1 MPEDAPPAEFSDD
14 EEDGEDDPAKAALN
28 KQALL
33 EWLTVADFTGE
44 MSLTNISN
52 HKFKLDEAELTAMIS
67 TEGILKI
74 CKVYVPYH
82 YHHPSLSHVVPLGS
96 FTRLV

>member
-1 MPEDAPPAEFSDD
+1 MLIDQDGQAEPPMPEDAPPAEFSDD
-14 EEDGEDDPAKAALN
+14 EESDEDPAKDALN
-28 KQALL
+28 KQAML

-44 MSLTNISN
+44 MSLTSISN

-74 CKVYVPYH
+74 CKV
-82 YHHPSLSHVVPLGS
+82 
-96 FTRLV
+96 